1 MASREAFAAA
11 SIELYSRLWAAL
23 DQCLTPHPDDTTYQ
37 ILRLELHLL
46 LNACD
51 TAAWRLLLS
60 SPQRQSLKSVLQEIQ
75 LAFDTDTAGIPR
87 LTIVSVQ
94 NHLLEAVREHCAP
107 SMPATA
113 DEDSRRVNRG
123 SVLG

>member
-1 MASREAFAAA
+1 MASGEAFAAA

-23 DQCLTPHPDDTTYQ
+23 DRCLTSHEDDATYQ

-51 TAAWRLLLS
+51 TASWRLLLS
-60 SPQRQSLKSVLQEIQ
+60 GPQRQSLKSVLLEIQ
-75 LAFDTDTAGIPR
+75 FAFDFDTARIPR

-94 NHLLEAVREHCAP
+94 NRLLEAVREHCAS
-107 SMPATA
+107 SMPAPA
-113 DEDSRRVNRG
+113 DQDSRRVNRG
-123 SVLG
+123 